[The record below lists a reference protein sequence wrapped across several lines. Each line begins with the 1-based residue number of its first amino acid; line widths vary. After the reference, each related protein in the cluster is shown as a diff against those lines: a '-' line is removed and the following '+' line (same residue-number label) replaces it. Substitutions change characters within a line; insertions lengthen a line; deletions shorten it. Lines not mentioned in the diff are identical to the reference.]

1 MLTVDFDRLE
11 VGAGTSVIDVGCGAG
26 RHSFEAFRRGADV
39 VAFDM
44 DAAELNDVDAILQAM
59 QDQGE
64 APASAKA
71 EAVKGDALDLP
82 YEDGSFDC
90 VIASEILEH
99 VPQDDRAIEE
109 LVRVLRPGGRLAVT
123 VPRWLPE
130 KICWMLSDEYH
141 ANEGGHIRIYRANE
155 LHDKIVA
162 RGLQFDHTHHAHAL
176 HVPFWWLKC
185 AVGVEKPNHPAVAA
199 YHKMLVWDMMS
210 RPWLTKGAEAVLN
223 PLIGKSVAM
232 YFSKPAAFTKQITSA

>member
-1 MLTVDFDRLE
+1 MLTVDFDRL
-11 VGAGTSVIDVGCGAG
+11 GLRAGSSLIDVGCGAG

-39 VAFDM
+39 VAFDQ
-44 DAAELNDVDAILQAM
+44 DVAELNNVDAILVAM

-82 YEDGSFDC
+82 YDDGTFDF

-99 VPQDDRAIEE
+99 VPADEKAIDE
-109 LVRVLRPGGRLAVT
+109 LIRVLKPGGRLAVT

-130 KICWMLSDEYH
+130 KVCWALSDEYH
-141 ANEGGHIRIYRANE
+141 ANEGGHIRIYRADE
-155 LHDKIVA
+155 LQDKIA
-162 RGLQFDHTHHAHAL
+162 SRGMRFDHRHHAHAL
-176 HVPFWWLKC
+176 HSPFWWLKC
-185 AVGVEKPNHPAVAA
+185 AVGVDKPDHPVVTA

-210 RPWLTKGAEAVLN
+210 RPWLTRNAESLLN
-223 PLIGKSVAM
+223 PLIGKSVAL
-232 YFSKPAAFTKQITSA
+232 YFEKLAA